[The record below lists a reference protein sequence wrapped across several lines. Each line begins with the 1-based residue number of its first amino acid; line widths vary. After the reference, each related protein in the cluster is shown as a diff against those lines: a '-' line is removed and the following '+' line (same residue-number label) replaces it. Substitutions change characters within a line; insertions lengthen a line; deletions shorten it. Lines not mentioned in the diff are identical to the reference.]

1 MRGSLLRR
9 SGGMLAIDT
18 NLIVRY
24 LTGDHP
30 DQSARAKALIDSE
43 DVFVCMTVLL
53 ETEWVLRSV
62 YDFAA
67 PQLAR
72 ALRAFA
78 GLPHVTIEDAGQA
91 AQALDWMDAGMDFA
105 DALHLAKAQ
114 GCETFVSFDQRFARA
129 ANRLGTV
136 KVREP

>member
-1 MRGSLLRR
+1 M
-9 SGGMLAIDT
+9 MAIDT

-43 DVFVCMTVLL
+43 DVFVCTTVLL

-62 YDFAA
+62 YDYGV
-67 PQLAR
+67 PPLAK

-78 GLPHVTIEDAGQA
+78 GLPHVTIEDADQA

-114 GCETFVSFDQRFARA
+114 GCDAFVSFDQLLAPV
-129 ANRLGTV
+129 ANRLSAI
-136 KVREP
+136 KVRAP